1 MDDQTPNP
9 TTRMEAPDAAAAA
22 SPPPAPAAPPPPTAP
37 TPPPPTGWAQQQR
50 QGSRRDGGRWWSVIV
65 GLVILAIGL
74 WFFADRTLELDMPDI
89 RWSQLWPVIL
99 IVIGVVVLVGAMR
112 RDRR

>member
-9 TTRMEAPDAAAAA
+9 TTRMDAPE
-22 SPPPAPAAPPPPTAP
+22 PAGVGLGAPPPPGAVP
-37 TPPPPTGWAQQQR
+37 SPPPPTTGWDQPYRQQR
-50 QGSRRDGGRWWSVIV
+50 TNQGGRFLSLFV
-65 GLVILAIGL
+65 GIFLIAIGL
-74 WFFADRTLELDMPDI
+74 WFFADRTLGLDMPDI

-99 IVIGVVVLVGAMR
+99 IVIGVVVLFAATR

>member
-9 TTRMEAPDAAAAA
+9 TTRMDTPEPARVDA
-22 SPPPAPAAPPPPTAP
+22 PPAPPPAAPPPPT
-37 TPPPPTGWAQQQR
+37 PPTGWAQQQR
-50 QGSRRDGGRWWSVIV
+50 QEPQQRSDGGRWWSLVVGIV
-65 GLVILAIGL
+65 LLTLGL
-74 WFFADRTLELDMPDI
+74 WFFADRTLGLDMPDI

-99 IVIGVVVLVGAMR
+99 IVIGVVVLIGAMR

>member
-9 TTRMEAPDAAAAA
+9 TTRMDTPEPAGVDA
-22 SPPPAPAAPPPPTAP
+22 PPPPPAAPPPPTAQ
-37 TPPPPTGWAQQQR
+37 TAPTGWAQQQR
-50 QGSRRDGGRWWSVIV
+50 QGSRRDGGRWWSIIV

>member
-9 TTRMEAPDAAAAA
+9 TTRMEAPDAA
-22 SPPPAPAAPPPPTAP
+22 PPPAPAAPPPPTEP
-37 TPPPPTGWAQQQR
+37 TPPTGWAQQQR
-50 QGSRRDGGRWWSVIV
+50 QESRRDGGRWWS
-65 GLVILAIGL
+65 LVAGIFLLTLGL